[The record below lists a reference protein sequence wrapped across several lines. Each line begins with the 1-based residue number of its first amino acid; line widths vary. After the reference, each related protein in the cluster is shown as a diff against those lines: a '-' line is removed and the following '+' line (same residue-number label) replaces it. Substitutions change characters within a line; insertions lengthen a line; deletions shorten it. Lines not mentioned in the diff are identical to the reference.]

1 MRHCADSPMPC
12 RKSNLSPLQ
21 FGVTLLGSYGRL
33 FPGAFMPVVESVA
46 PDLGDC
52 NHGGVACLGI
62 CFAEKGNALD
72 PAEEIVSL
80 SPPGRAG
87 LILNTKVASYA
98 ADTKVTFRPNHSAAW
113 RSTEP
118 KRATQISTT
127 DPVRQRET
135 GDSPWK
141 YCWH

>member
-1 MRHCADSPMPC
+1 MDAAGDI
-12 RKSNLSPLQ
+12 LSLW
-21 FGVTLLGSYGRL
+21 T
-33 FPGAFMPVVESVA
+33 
-46 PDLGDC
+46 
-52 NHGGVACLGI
+52 
-62 CFAEKGNALD
+62 
-72 PAEEIVSL
+72 
-80 SPPGRAG
+80 PGRAG

-127 DPVRQRET
+127 DPVRQRDT

-141 YCWH
+141 YCWHRRRQGHTLCGRAARSRCKASAIL

>member
-33 FPGAFMPVVESVA
+33 FPGAFRPVVESVA

-52 NHGGVACLGI
+52 NHGGGACLGI
-62 CFAEKGNALD
+62 CFAEQGNALD

-87 LILNTKVASYA
+87 LILNTKLASYA
-98 ADTKVTFRPNHSAAW
+98 AATKVTFRPNHSA
-113 RSTEP
+113 
-118 KRATQISTT
+118 
-127 DPVRQRET
+127 PVRPT
-135 GDSPWK
+135 GRNRTTPLGP
-141 YCWH
+141 